1 MFKTLKSRSLN
12 FSDLKKPV
20 KGSRSWLKCHMGH
33 STSNQ
38 PMVPGTPSQ
47 NLIKF
52 GQCVHQHILGSC
64 AKIFPHNV
72 VWYLRYDHFYTG
84 EVAAARER
92 QNSEAFLIAN
102 NSGSMLD
109 TAIKFS
115 PHY

>member
-1 MFKTLKSRSLN
+1 
-12 FSDLKKPV
+12 
-20 KGSRSWLKCHMGH
+20 MGH

-38 PMVPGTPSQ
+38 PKFRNIPSTPSQ

-52 GQCVHQHILGSC
+52 GQCVHQHILGSSV
-64 AKIFPHNV
+64 KIFPHNV
-72 VWYLRYDHFYTG
+72 AWYLRYDHFYARG
-84 EVAAARER
+84 VAAARER
-92 QNSEAFLIAN
+92 LNSEAFLIAN

>member
-1 MFKTLKSRSLN
+1 
-12 FSDLKKPV
+12 
-20 KGSRSWLKCHMGH
+20 MGH

-38 PMVPGTPSQ
+38 PKFRNIPGTPSQ

-84 EVAAARER
+84 GGVLRLQVRPLAR
-92 QNSEAFLIAN
+92 
-102 NSGSMLD
+102 GSLVMNCKENQLYHSLGFFPSSSD
-109 TAIKFS
+109 FWG
-115 PHY
+115 